1 MSCTLNLLILLSIQV
16 VSFAVSSLRTAD
28 AEDLPLV
35 IKFLLQSE
43 SSTNIKEIIQ
53 QLREHLQFVTIS
65 DVRSPKPD
73 RKQKGLVSAPN
84 CEALILEAIRSGLRL
99 QNVRYRVLS
108 RLESS
113 VVLFDCNLW

>member
-1 MSCTLNLLILLSIQV
+1 MLCIQV
-16 VSFAVSSLRTAD
+16 VSVAVSSLRTAD

-35 IKFLLQSE
+35 IKFLLQSAI
-43 SSTNIKEIIQ
+43 STNIKLIIQ

-65 DVRSPKPD
+65 DVRSSRPD

-99 QNVRYRVLS
+99 QNVRSLPS
-108 RLESS
+108 TILLHLEC
-113 VVLFDCNLW
+113 VILK